1 VFTFSCM
8 GTSAADAIGAAFCGT
23 SGGGAGFVPGL
34 AVPQLP
40 QNADGGVSSSSPHL
54 KQRSIAAV
62 LCMLLVPPIG
72 IASIGC
78 GAHVAGTNSG
88 ASSSG
93 GGGMGGVSHSPCTL
107 RVEEEVEPSSRGE
120 ASGGL
125 RRNVPL
131 PVGSAAMGLGD
142 SKRSGNREALAFAV
156 QAIASG
162 MAPSTGNGIA
172 ILHRQSIS
180 HGPLLT
186 HSLRPIGVA
195 LAAIDGRSRGHAGS
209 LVWRQWV

>member
-1 VFTFSCM
+1 MFTFSCM
-8 GTSAADAIGAAFCGT
+8 GTSAEDAIGAAGGT

-54 KQRSIAAV
+54 KQRSAE
-62 LCMLLVPPIG
+62 VPMPVPANG
-72 IASIGC
+72 IASICC

-142 SKRSGNREALAFAV
+142 SNRSGNREALAFAV

-180 HGPLLT
+180 H
-186 HSLRPIGVA
+186 
-195 LAAIDGRSRGHAGS
+195 
-209 LVWRQWV
+209 